1 MAKYYSEFDWWCIH
15 ATKKIKYRPDRQEVF
30 NELHQHM
37 EDRYQDFLDQGMNKD
52 DARKMTLHVMGDADE
67 LSPQLAAIHKPFW
80 GYLYSSFKWVFV
92 ILAIVTLLKFIPW
105 WKSYQYEMQSFFVR
119 SFDLPISL
127 DPFEDDTYEVKN
139 PDGIIIHPW
148 IRIFHAQPNC
158 KATYD
163 DFTFSIK
170 NVVLWQEQPY
180 IFQTST
186 TQDHLYIQMDITNP
200 FPWIEFGD
208 APKWFWAEDSSGKYY
223 YSNNEYASRKYA
235 EAERANP
242 EPSLIGVMDQTDL
255 FTYTYYIWV
264 RGIDCS
270 NTEGITLHYDRDG
283 RKIELPIDLTGGDV
297 P

>member
-1 MAKYYSEFDWWCIH
+1 MVKYYSEFDQWCKR
-15 ATKKIKYRPDRQEVF
+15 ATKGIKYRPDRLEVYY
-30 NELHQHM
+30 ELYQHI
-37 EDRYQDFLDQGMNKD
+37 EDRYLDYLDQGMKED
-52 DARKMTLHVMGDADE
+52 EAEKKALHVMGDADE
-67 LSPQLAAIHKPFW
+67 LAPQLAAIHRPFW
-80 GYLYSSFKWVFV
+80 GYLYSLCKWGFI
-92 ILAIVTLLKFIPW
+92 ILSIVMIIKFIPW

-119 SFDLPISL
+119 SFDLPSTL
-127 DPFEDDTYEVKN
+127 DPFEDDTYEFKN
-139 PDGIIIHPW
+139 PDGTIMHPW
-148 IRIFHAQPNC
+148 IRIFHAQPDC
-158 KATYD
+158 KATSD
-163 DFTFSIK
+163 DFIFSIK
-170 NVVLWQEQPY
+170 NVVIWQEQPY
-180 IFQTST
+180 DLQSST

-223 YSNNEYASRKYA
+223 YSNNEYASREYV

-242 EPSLIGVMDQTDL
+242 EPSLIGVMEQTGL

-283 RKIELPIDLTGGDV
+283 RNIELRIDLTGGDV